1 MPAIDMA
8 NRDRQIIYWT
18 KKNGPAAATAGP
30 KGRYLAMGSITRK
43 PECQRSA
50 CIEPCEG
57 CGKDVV
63 NGGGYAFEQCGCPEG
78 KAMEKAMMD
87 EWTLPARVRI
97 TQEDDA
103 REAQR

>member
-1 MPAIDMA
+1 MLQGNISRVED
-8 NRDRQIIYWT
+8 
-18 KKNGPAAATAGP
+18 
-30 KGRYLAMGSITRK
+30 STR
-43 PECQRSA
+43 
-50 CIEPCEG
+50 CIEPCEA

-97 TQEDDA
+97 AQEDDA
-103 REAQR
+103 RQASLDRVAAFNAGYEAARADICPLEHRRTPLWTLGSAR